1 MVDPTNERD
10 EVLGERWFP
19 VGEVSVESLRE
30 RSSMTALPPIYYLHV
45 WFARRP
51 LTTSRAAIL
60 GALLS
65 PDTPKNEMLSLT
77 GIPTDRDVVGAYK
90 EYLRAK
96 AEKRKISNPF
106 SWKRAFAYT
115 PSVQQSVNLDN
126 MLRKEDGKL
135 PLILDPFAGGGS
147 IPLEAIRLGLPI
159 VANDLN
165 PVAYFCLKGT
175 VEYPARFGVRL
186 IPAVEQFCNGIHEAA
201 RFELAQNYPL
211 GEGEE
216 VHTYLW
222 ARTIVCPHCSLELP
236 LSPNWWIAKTDGL
249 KVAVLPVVPNDE
261 NRCSFTV
268 VEGQNLSNFNPDAG
282 TTSGGDAICPRCKS
296 TVTSEQLKAEAK
308 AGRMGHQLY
317 CVCTKVP
324 KVRGRGMDWRFRAP
338 SKADDEAVA
347 HADRVIIENKLQ
359 WIAEGWIPS
368 EEIRE
373 GLKTREPLH
382 MGIDH
387 WSDFFNPRQLLAH
400 AVYLKHFAE
409 FKRRLFDTPEPGS
422 DEWDFAAAVAV
433 YGAMVFDSCL
443 NYNSLLSIWH
453 PSRTIMAN
461 SMSMQAFPVRTSYAE
476 WNQIVNKAGFE
487 WATKKTI
494 KSLRELIALLPENPG
509 TVTVLNE
516 NAAALPCPDRS
527 VPVIVTDPP
536 YSDNVMYAEVSD
548 FFYVWLKRLVGDL
561 FPEQFTDDLTN
572 KSDEAVAN
580 SARFSGAK
588 RGQAKILAEQDY
600 AAKMEAAFREMHR
613 ILTDDGV
620 LCVMFTHRKAE
631 AWEGLAESL
640 MNAGFVLRSS
650 WPVHTE
656 PGDKFGKANKGAL
669 KVTVLLYCR
678 KRQDRRPGRWEDVV
692 DEIRETAKEKVVE
705 YQGYGITGPD
715 LLVSLYGPALG
726 RFSEYYPVKDITGR
740 VVRAREALA
749 IVAEVVNEHLT
760 GDIRGADMESLAYLN
775 LLRSA
780 PNLTMETDL
789 ARLSTVF
796 GGNTSLDALDVKGG
810 AGLVKKAG
818 KDVKI
823 LTARQRLEAG
833 VLSPDRPAS
842 FKGLMDVVHAA
853 ILLYERQG
861 IGPVQRMLSEIGRD
875 AHDAGVLS
883 VLGAIGAIGE
893 EGSAEL
899 MAEARIANAL
909 LEALGHTPAGVGK
922 TGERITHW
930 L

>member
-1 MVDPTNERD
+1 MADAD
-10 EVLGERWFP
+10 DGIGEVLGERWFP

-60 GALLS
+60 GAFLP
-65 PDTPKNEMLSLT
+65 PDTPRSEMLSLM

-96 AEKRKISNPF
+96 AEKRKIKNPF
-106 SWKRAFAYT
+106 MWKRAFNYI
-115 PSVQQSVNLDN
+115 PSAHQSATLDDIQK
-126 MLRKEDGKL
+126 RIDGTL

-147 IPLEAIRLGLPI
+147 IPLEAIRLGLP
-159 VANDLN
+159 VAANDLN
-165 PVAYFCLKGT
+165 SVAYICLKGT
-175 VEYPARFGVRL
+175 VEYPARFGTRL
-186 IPAVEQFCNGIHEAA
+186 IPAVEQFCKGINEAA
-201 RFELAQNYPL
+201 RIELAQFYPT

-222 ARTIVCPHCSLELP
+222 ARTVGCPHCSLELP
-236 LSPNWWIAKTDGL
+236 LSPNWWIANTDGL
-249 KVAVLPVVPNDE
+249 KIAIRPEVPKE
-261 NRCSFTV
+261 GNRCSFTV
-268 VEGQNLSNFNPDAG
+268 IEDPKQHGFDPEIG
-282 TTSGGDAICPRCKS
+282 TARGGDAVCLRCHS
-296 TVTSEQLKAEAK
+296 TLSSESIKAEAK

-317 CVCTKVP
+317 CICTKVP
-324 KVRGRGMDWRFRAP
+324 KMRGRGRTSRFRAP
-338 SKADDEAVA
+338 GGADYEA
-347 HADRVIIENKLQ
+347 ADNANRMLAENKLK
-359 WIAEGWIPS
+359 WIANGWIPS
-368 EEIRE
+368 EKYPEDAND
-373 GLKTREPLH
+373 TRPSQYG
-382 MGIDH
+382 MPY
-387 WSDFFNPRQLLAH
+387 WSDFYNPRQLLAH
-400 AVYLKHFAE
+400 SVYMKHFAE
-409 FKRRLFDTPEPGS
+409 SKRRLFNGSVPGS

-476 WNQIVNKAGFE
+476 WNQIVDDAGFE
-487 WATKKTI
+487 WATRKTI
-494 KSLRELIALLPENPG
+494 KSLRELIALLPQAPG
-509 TVTVLNE
+509 YLTVLNHD
-516 NAAALPCPDRS
+516 AATLPSLDHS

-536 YSDNVMYAEVSD
+536 YSDNVMYAEISD
-548 FFYVWLKRLVGDL
+548 FFYVWLKRLIGDI
-561 FPEQFTDDLTN
+561 FPEQFADELTN

-580 SARFSGAK
+580 PARFSGAK
-588 RGQAKILAEQDY
+588 KGQAKVLAEQDY
-600 AAKMEAAFREMHR
+600 AAKMEAAFREMNR

-631 AWEGLAESL
+631 AWESLAESL

-678 KRQDRRPGRWEDVV
+678 KRPDRRPGRWEDVI

-726 RFSEYYPVKDITGR
+726 CFSEYYPVKDITGR
-740 VVRAREALA
+740 VVRASEALA
-749 IVAEVVNEHLT
+749 VVAEVVNEHLT

-780 PNLTMETDL
+780 PGLTMETDL

-823 LTARQRLEAG
+823 LTARNRLEMG
-833 VLSPDRPAS
+833 VLSPDRPSS
-842 FKGLMDVVHAA
+842 FKGLMDIVHAA
-853 ILLYERQG
+853 VLLYERQG
-861 IGPVQRMLSEIGRD
+861 IGAVQRMLEEVGRD
-875 AHDAGVLS
+875 AHDAGVTS
-883 VLGAIGAIGE
+883 VLSAIGAVGE
-893 EGSAEL
+893 DGAAEL
-899 MAEARIANAL
+899 VAEARVANAL
-909 LEALGHTPAGVGK
+909 LEPDFRK
-922 TGERITHW
+922 IKRIVPSSPE
-930 L
+930 